1 MKKERSKKLNQKEK
15 NIMVNFLNEHFG
27 ALSALFILSLMIIT
41 EWKDKHAKA
50 PVSLSNSFKVSQ
62 HEMLFWIK
70 IIVLLQ
76 SLILLMG
83 ILSYFK

>member
-1 MKKERSKKLNQKEK
+1 
-15 NIMVNFLNEHFG
+15 MVNFLNEHFG

-50 PVSLSNSFKVSQ
+50 PVSSSNSLKVSQ

-70 IIVLLQ
+70 MIVLLQ
-76 SLILLMG
+76 SLILLMS

>member
-1 MKKERSKKLNQKEK
+1 
-15 NIMVNFLNEHFG
+15 MVNFLNEHFG

-70 IIVLLQ
+70 MIVLLQ
-76 SLILLMG
+76 SLILLMS

>member
-1 MKKERSKKLNQKEK
+1 
-15 NIMVNFLNEHFG
+15 MVNFLNEHFG

-41 EWKDKHAKA
+41 EWKEKFAKA
-50 PVSLSNSFKVSQ
+50 SVSLSNSFKVSK

-70 IIVLLQ
+70 MILLLQ
-76 SLILLMG
+76 SLILLMS

>member
-1 MKKERSKKLNQKEK
+1 M
-15 NIMVNFLNEHFG
+15 INFLNEHFG

-50 PVSLSNSFKVSQ
+50 PVSSSNSFKASQ

-70 IIVLLQ
+70 MIVLLQ
-76 SLILLMG
+76 SALVLFSIFN
-83 ILSYFK
+83 YFK